1 MIFKMIRL
9 LMIVA
14 MNDIIMA
21 QFSCKNRNGKSVD
34 WFVFVPLKEL
44 SFALSSKESFQVS
57 LGRLEIISKN
67 CLSTEPLEKFN
78 FITVI
83 IQQYELILLYQYYN
97 YHLQELFYL
106 FYNDQAPVNEKK
118 SHLNRAHA
126 KGVAVFGNTSGFW
139 LVHSV
144 PKFPSLKRYSYAENG
159 QTYGQSFLC
168 VTLKTTS
175 IKNLANAMRYIYP
188 EVYGITVPRNFL
200 NRFPLLED
208 LKELKKK
215 RISNM
220 SSLLQNFKSNG
231 NVDFFAFSKTG
242 KYNKDLYLDL
252 IAKEMN
258 VSLFAETWMN
268 GAAKD
273 LNSECTT
280 KYKVINV
287 KELNVAGDKFASNRD
302 HSKWAIAEN
311 KTKPLVCIGDINRQE
326 SQKKRGG
333 GAVCLL
339 NKNIWNLY
347 NKSITDVEIESIP
360 ITLFILHF
368 ASFYLSIC
376 EWKTNGTVKK
386 LT

>member
-34 WFVFVPLKEL
+34 WFVGYKQPKKASQTYPGVTFHY
-44 SFALSSKESFQVS
+44 ADNDSKEWGPAENLKSP
-57 LGRLEIISKN
+57 KN
-67 CLSTEPLEKFN
+67 AIAVTLK
-78 FITVI
+78 
-83 IQQYELILLYQYYN
+83 QYYDN
-97 YHLQELFYL
+97 KNNKKKELFYL

-175 IKNLANAMRYIYP
+175 IKVFANAMRYIYP

-347 NKSITDVEIESIP
+347 NKSITDVES
-360 ITLFILHF
+360 
-368 ASFYLSIC
+368 C
-376 EWKTNGTVKK
+376 KVK
-386 LT
+386 

>member
-1 MIFKMIRL
+1 M
-9 LMIVA
+9 
-14 MNDIIMA
+14 
-21 QFSCKNRNGKSVD
+21 
-34 WFVFVPLKEL
+34 
-44 SFALSSKESFQVS
+44 
-57 LGRLEIISKN
+57 
-67 CLSTEPLEKFN
+67 
-78 FITVI
+78 
-83 IQQYELILLYQYYN
+83 
-97 YHLQELFYL
+97 
-106 FYNDQAPVNEKK
+106 
-118 SHLNRAHA
+118 
-126 KGVAVFGNTSGFW
+126 
-139 LVHSV
+139 
-144 PKFPSLKRYSYAENG
+144 
-159 QTYGQSFLC
+159 
-168 VTLKTTS
+168 TS
-175 IKNLANAMRYIYP
+175 IKVFVNAMRYIYP
-188 EVYGITVPRNFL
+188 EVYGINVPRNFL
-200 NRFPLLED
+200 NTFPFLED

-220 SSLLQNFKSNG
+220 SSLVQSFKSNG
-231 NVDFFAFSKTG
+231 SMDFFDFSKTG

-326 SQKKRGG
+326 SQKKQGG

-347 NKSITDVEIESIP
+347 NKSIIDVED
-360 ITLFILHF
+360 
-368 ASFYLSIC
+368 C
-376 EWKTNGTVKK
+376 KVK
-386 LT
+386 